1 MADTTSDYSIV
12 NPQKKKPNGGKVR
25 KTLLVIVPI
34 LLLIGLFIGFAA
46 IGSAKANPKIA
57 STLGNKLL
65 PAYIGAALV
74 MFGLAVWYVFDNPPS
89 WVKYI
94 QSIVSA
100 ILIILVFLMVSV
112 ISINTL
118 KKPKEKKRSF
128 NTLAVIADY
137 AKLGNVQLEVRTQ
150 GEVRPQIEIDLV
162 PEVGGKIVFVSP
174 NFIEGG
180 IFKKGETLLR
190 IEDADFQ
197 VAVIRAEAGMA
208 QAEQVLAQ
216 EQAEGE
222 VARQDYAELGR
233 GEPSPLALREPQ
245 QAQARASLQA
255 AKAELEAAKLNL
267 SRTEVR
273 APFSG
278 RVREKSSDIGQF
290 VTPGSRLARIFSS
303 DIAVVRLPLSDPE
316 LAKLDIPLAYVA
328 KSRTEAPKVDLSA
341 VVAGSERHWEGRI
354 MRTDATFDTTSRALF
369 AIVEVLDPYG
379 KGASEDGVPLAAGL
393 FVDAKIAGKF
403 FGDVITIPRDGLR
416 PENEVYIVDDKG
428 QAEIR
433 EVTVLDTSPNRAV
446 LRSGVSSGELVV
458 VSPMERS
465 RVEMT
470 LKVLDIND
478 PNKVL
483 VDPPKPDW
491 MVKQDAEKA
500 KEAEE
505 RRNKKKKSRWG
516 RKKKE
521 DKTKTADDASAD
533 TETSGEDVGKSNTAK
548 EEN

>member
-1 MADTTSDYSIV
+1 MADTKADYSIV

-57 STLGNKLL
+57 STLGSKLL

-137 AKLGNVQLEVRTQ
+137 AKLENVQLEVRTQ

-162 PEVGGKIVFVSP
+162 PEVGGKIIFVSP

-180 IFKKGETLLR
+180 IFRKGETLLR
-190 IEDADFQ
+190 IEDADFK

-208 QAEQVLAQ
+208 QAEQVLAR

-278 RVREKSSDIGQF
+278 RVRTKASDIGQF

-303 DIAVVRLPLSDPE
+303 DIAEVRLPLSDPE
-316 LAKLDIPLAYVA
+316 LAKLDLPLAFVA
-328 KSRTEAPKVDLSA
+328 KKRADAPKVDLSA

-379 KGASEDGVPLAAGL
+379 RGASEDGVPLAAGL
-393 FVDAKIAGKF
+393 FVDAKIAGKS

-416 PENEVYIVDDKG
+416 PENEVYVVNDKG
-428 QAEIR
+428 KAEIR
-433 EVTVLDTSPNRAV
+433 DVTVLDASPNRAV

-465 RVEMT
+465 RIEMT

-491 MVKQDAEKA
+491 MKKQDKENADA
-500 KEAEE
+500 KTK
-505 RRNKKKKSRWG
+505 NGDKKKKKRWG
-516 RKKKE
+516 KKKKDE
-521 DKTKTADDASAD
+521 
-533 TETSGEDVGKSNTAK
+533 GKSAEDTTAGEESSGDAAGKKDTAK